1 MNPDDLLELMKARR
15 SIRSFKPDTVPDEA
29 ITTIL
34 EAARWCQS
42 ASNKQPWRFIVIKSK
57 NAIKALCKCATYGNF
72 IDQAP
77 LVIAI
82 VGNPVIAPKWHVHD
96 SSMCS
101 HQACLMAWAL
111 GLGTCWIG
119 SMDREKAATLLGIG
133 KDEVVAT
140 ILPLGY
146 PASVPKPTSR
156 KGLADLVSYM

>member
-1 MNPDDLLELMKARR
+1 MDPDELLVLMKARR
-15 SIRSFKPDTVPDEA
+15 SIRAFKPDPVPEGA
-29 ITTIL
+29 ITKIL

-42 ASNKQPWRFIVIKSK
+42 ASNKQPWRFIVVEGKEV
-57 NAIKALCKCATYGNF
+57 IKALGKCATYGNF

-77 LVIAI
+77 VVIAF
-82 VGNPVIAPKWHVHD
+82 VADSGVAPKWHVHD

-119 SMDREKAATLLGIG
+119 SMDRDKAAALLGLG
-133 KDEVVAT
+133 RDEVVAT
-140 ILPLGY
+140 ILPIGF

-156 KGLADLVSYM
+156 KALDDLVSYK

>member
-1 MNPDDLLELMKARR
+1 MNPNDLLELIKTRR
-15 SIRSFKPDTVPDEA
+15 SIRSFKPDPVPDEA

-42 ASNKQPWRFIVIKSK
+42 ASNKQPWRFIVVKSK
-57 NAIKALCKCATYGNF
+57 EAIEALGKCATYGNF

-77 LVIAI
+77 VVIAI
-82 VGNPVIAPKWHVHD
+82 VASKGIAPKWYVHD

-119 SMDREKAATLLGIG
+119 SMDREKAATLLGLA
-133 KDEVVAT
+133 KDEVLAT
-140 ILPLGY
+140 ILPIGF
-146 PASVPKPTSR
+146 PVSVPKATSR
-156 KGLADLVSYM
+156 KGLADLVTYK